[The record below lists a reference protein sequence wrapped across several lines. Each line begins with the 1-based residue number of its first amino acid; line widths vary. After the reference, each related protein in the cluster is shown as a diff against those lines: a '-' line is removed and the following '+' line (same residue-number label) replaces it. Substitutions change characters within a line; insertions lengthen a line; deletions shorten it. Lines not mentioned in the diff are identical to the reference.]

1 MLLPESQEVIPMP
14 RHLGGLI
21 AMVVLVSACSS
32 SAPPSQLARPSVS
45 PSATGPAQSVAATP
59 ETTTAPASPPPASH
73 GPAIGTW
80 TATGSFVNARFEQT
94 ATLLRNGK
102 VLVAGGAIDEER
114 TELKSA
120 ELYDPAT
127 GRWTATGSM
136 HWPRARHTATLL
148 ADGRVLVAGGF
159 CQGMTM
165 TGCFPVGDPDGAI
178 AAAEI
183 YDPATGK
190 WSLTGPMTTPRYL
203 HTATLLASGKVL
215 VVGAEHAPDAIL
227 DSAELYDPNTGTWT
241 ATGSMHHARTQNVAA
256 MLPDGKVLVAAGI
269 GPVSPTSATP
279 HDLIASAELYDPATG
294 TWSETGSLVTKRAFV
309 TLVASLADGRVMVVG
324 GDGPGDPVLASAEIY
339 DPKTGAW
346 TETGSL
352 ANARDLMTS
361 TLLADGTVLVAGGF
375 VGSEAAGYTSVAP
388 TELYDATTGTWAYA
402 GDLPTPRVFTTA
414 TLLRNGKVLVAGGSD
429 DHGPLASCEL
439 YAP

>member
-1 MLLPESQEVIPMP
+1 MAGRFGTLTAVI
-14 RHLGGLI
+14 
-21 AMVVLVSACSS
+21 VLVAACSS
-32 SAPPSQLARPSVS
+32 S
-45 PSATGPAQSVAATP
+45 PAQSAAGPTIPATATAPSTTP
-59 ETTTAPASPPPASH
+59 DTFTTAPPTPPATH
-73 GPAIGTW
+73 GPALGTW
-80 TATGSFVNARFEQT
+80 TATGSLVTARFEHT

-136 HWPRARHTATLL
+136 HWPRARHSATLL

-165 TGCFPVGDPDGAI
+165 KGCPPVGDPDGAI
-178 AAAEI
+178 AEAEI
-183 YDPATGK
+183 YDPGAGK
-190 WSLTGPMTTPRYL
+190 WTLTGSMTTPRFL
-203 HTATLLASGKVL
+203 HTATLLASGRVL
-215 VVGAEHAPDAIL
+215 VAGAEHAPDAIL
-227 DSAELYDPNTGTWT
+227 DSAELFDPNTGTWT

-256 MLPDGKVLVAAGI
+256 MLPDGKVLVAGGS

-279 HDLIASAELYDPATG
+279 HDLLASAELYDPATSAW
-294 TWSETGSLVTKRAFV
+294 TETGSLITKRSFV

-339 DPKTGAW
+339 DEKTGAW

-361 TLLADGTVLVAGGF
+361 TLLPDGRILVAGGF
-375 VGSEAAGYTSVAP
+375 VGSESAGYTSVAP
-388 TELYDATTGTWAYA
+388 TELFDPAAGTWAYA
-402 GDLPTPRVFTTA
+402 GDLPTPRVLTAA
-414 TLLRNGKVLVAGGSD
+414 TLLRNGKVLIAGGTND
-429 DHGPLASCEL
+429 QGDVASCEL
-439 YAP
+439 YSADAR